1 MKEIYAYEFNFIINV
16 VLPLVAFLGGFVYAN
31 YCLYI
36 NEQREEARE
45 RARERA
51 RKVIA
56 TLRRQRA
63 DEKWKNTM
71 EAIKEVK

>member
-45 RARERA
+45 RAR
-51 RKVIA
+51 KVIA

-63 DEKWKNTM
+63 DEKWKDGLQ
-71 EAIKEVK
+71 

>member
-31 YCLYI
+31 YCLYM
-36 NEQREEARE
+36 NEQREE
-45 RARERA
+45 ARERA

-63 DEKWKNTM
+63 DERWKNTM

>member
-45 RARERA
+45 RAR
-51 RKVIA
+51 KVIE
-56 TLRRQRA
+56 TLRRKRA
-63 DEKWKNTM
+63 DERWKNIM

>member
-16 VLPLVAFLGGFVYAN
+16 VLPLVVFLGGFVYAN

-36 NEQREEARE
+36 NEKREE
-45 RARERA
+45 ARERA

>member
-16 VLPLVAFLGGFVYAN
+16 VLPLVAFLGGYIYAN
-31 YCLYI
+31 YSMHIY
-36 NEQREEARE
+36 EQREE
-45 RARERA
+45 ARERA